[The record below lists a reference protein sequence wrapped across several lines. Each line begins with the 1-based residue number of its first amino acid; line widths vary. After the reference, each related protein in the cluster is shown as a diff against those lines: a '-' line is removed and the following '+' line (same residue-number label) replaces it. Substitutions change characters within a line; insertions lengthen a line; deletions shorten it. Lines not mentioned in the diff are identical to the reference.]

1 MKNSCLLCLLITCFS
16 FSQNKQVL
24 YGFNEIPQSLMLN
37 PGAQISNDWYVGMP
51 LLSQLHVNVG
61 MSGISV
67 YDVFA
72 EDGRDF
78 NSKLRDA
85 IYNMDSNDHFAV
97 NQQLEIIS
105 GGFVFGNSYEKD
117 QYLSF
122 GLYQETDVM
131 VYFPKDYAILAYEGN
146 QSNINRIFDL
156 SHLNA
161 SAEIV
166 SVFHVGYNK
175 KLHNKLTV
183 GARGKIYSSLI
194 NFNSTK
200 NTGTFVT
207 TPGENNYYK
216 HTFNLDLELRTSGAG
231 SLLNDDNSDF
241 SEDLNQLRSRVLFG
255 GNLGLG
261 IDIGFTY
268 QPTEQ
273 WTVSASLLD
282 IGFIGHSKD
291 VENYKLDGTYEFEG
305 INPIFEESE
314 QGQTAEEYWDEIA
327 DEFEDLFTLDTT
339 NTKYSTWRPLKLN
352 AALTYSFG
360 EKVSKECNCLQGD
373 SGYLN
378 AVGAHLFA
386 INRPK
391 QPQLALTAFYY
402 RQLFDQIRLKATYT
416 VDSYSFTNV
425 GLGMSAHL
433 GGINFYLMADN
444 LLEFQNL
451 AKAQSVS
458 LQLGF
463 NYIFKKNEN

>member
-1 MKNSCLLCLLITCFS
+1 MKNYSLLCLLITCLS

-37 PGAQISNDWYVGMP
+37 PGAQINNDWYVGMP

-61 MSGISV
+61 MSGVSI

-72 EDGRDF
+72 DDGRDF
-78 NSKLRDA
+78 NSKLKNA
-85 IYNMDSNDHFAV
+85 IYNMDSKDHYAV

-105 GGFVFGNSYEKD
+105 GGFAFGKSYEKD

-122 GLYQETDVM
+122 GLYQETDVF
-131 VYFPKDYAILAYEGN
+131 VYFPQDYTILAYEGN

-161 SAEIV
+161 SAEML

-175 KLHNKLTV
+175 KLNKKLTV

-200 NTGTFVT
+200 NSGTFVT
-207 TPGENNYYK
+207 VPGEDNYYK
-216 HTFNLDLELRTSGAG
+216 HIFNLDLELRTSGAS
-231 SLLNDDNSDF
+231 SLLSDDNSDF
-241 SEDLNQLRSRVLFG
+241 GEDLKEIRSRALFG

-261 IDIGFTY
+261 LDVGFTY

-273 WTVSASLLD
+273 WTISGSLQD
-282 IGFIGHSKD
+282 IGFISHNKD

-327 DEFEDLFTLDTT
+327 SEFEDLFTLDTT
-339 NTKYSTWRPLKLN
+339 NSKYATWRPIKLN

-360 EKVSKECNCLQGD
+360 KKVSKECNCLQGD

-391 QPQLALTAFYY
+391 QPQLALTTFFY
-402 RQLFDQIRLKATYT
+402 RQLFDQLRLKATYT
-416 VDSYSFTNV
+416 VDSYSFTNI
-425 GLGMSAHL
+425 GLGMSTHF
-433 GGINFYLMADN
+433 GSINFYLMADN

-463 NYIFKKNEN
+463 NYIFKQNEN

>member
-105 GGFVFGNSYEKD
+105 GGFAFGNSYEKD

-273 WTVSASLLD
+273 WTVSASLQD
-282 IGFIGHSKD
+282 IGFISHSKD

>member
-273 WTVSASLLD
+273 WTVSASLQD
-282 IGFIGHSKD
+282 IGFISHSKD

>member
-105 GGFVFGNSYEKD
+105 GGFAFGNSYEKD

-273 WTVSASLLD
+273 WTVSASLQD
-282 IGFIGHSKD
+282 IGFISHSKD

-416 VDSYSFTNV
+416 V
-425 GLGMSAHL
+425 HL